1 MQKTEVQ
8 GLYKVSEGVLV
19 NTDNE
24 ALVAYKKRMIKE
36 KNIDKMQDDI
46 ISLKKDLKEIKD
58 LLRGLAK

>member
-46 ISLKKDLKEIKD
+46 ISLKEDLKEIKD